1 MSDPVVQIMNIIGC
15 GPDEAKKAFE
25 THGDVV
31 SAAES
36 LFVVPETQGSKYI
49 PPKREIV
56 HLSPE
61 QKERCDRGRKTC
73 DAINA
78 CRKSA
83 YHSSMQQVDSVSEA
97 QLESTVEIQSVE
109 SHVES
114 TS

>member
-1 MSDPVVQIMNIIGC
+1 MQIMSIIGC
-15 GPDEAKKAFE
+15 SHDEAKKAFE
-25 THGDVV
+25 THGDIV

-36 LFVVPETQGSKYI
+36 LFVVPETQGAKYI

-56 HLSPE
+56 HLTPE

-83 YHSSMQQVDSVSEA
+83 YHSSMQQDDSVSEA
-97 QLESTVEIQSVE
+97 QLEATVEIPSVE

-114 TS
+114 T

>member
-1 MSDPVVQIMNIIGC
+1 MSDPIMQIMNIIGC
-15 GPDEAKKAFE
+15 TPDEAKKAFE
-25 THGDVV
+25 THGDIV

-36 LFVVPETQGSKYI
+36 LFVVPETQGAKYI

-56 HLSPE
+56 HLTPE

-83 YHSSMQQVDSVSEA
+83 YHSSMQQDDSVSEVQQEA
-97 QLESTVEIQSVE
+97 TVEIPSVE
-109 SHVES
+109 SRAES
-114 TS
+114 T